1 MGKNPRRFF
10 SPWGNLKII
19 EIALKTSKTITD
31 CSNNL
36 FHDQLRLN
44 YGFKIFAKTPRG
56 FWFEKSPWEDIPVG
70 KNQCLKLIDKL
81 TCFYILIRMLNI

>member
-1 MGKNPRRFF
+1 MGKNPRRFI
-10 SPWGNLKII
+10 SPWENLKII
-19 EIALKTSKTITD
+19 EIALNTSKTITD

-56 FWFEKSPWEDIPVG
+56 FWFQKSPWEDIPVG
-70 KNQCLKLIDKL
+70 KKSMFEIDG
-81 TCFYILIRMLNI
+81 